1 MECKHLS
8 PISIHYFQCLA
19 VVGKQSTSDPI
30 YRQLW
35 KMPQIHVDREQLQL
49 VECFLDPYLLL
60 QTFLVWL
67 HWHEASATNHSAID
81 IDCFAR
87 SLMGSEPS
95 YIKFSAKSGILIQ
108 LIFFI
113 NDVYFHF
120 HIMSTPPPFSGA
132 GVGWDVGVG
141 LNLPNFQKERGLD
154 RTSTFREKLVWRG
167 GWLFSGW
174 GCNFYVKDK
183 LKSEIFN
190 DKKSL

>member
-141 LNLPNFQKERGLD
+141 LNLLPNFQKERGLD
-154 RTSTFREKLVWRG
+154 RTSTFRGELVWKRG
-167 GWLFSGW
+167 VTFFRVGLQ
-174 GCNFYVKDK
+174 VLRKR
-183 LKSEIFN
+183 
-190 DKKSL
+190 

>member
-30 YRQLW
+30 HRQPW

-49 VECFLDPYLLL
+49 VECFLDPYLLW
-60 QTFLVWL
+60 QTFLVWF

-81 IDCFAR
+81 IDCFTR
-87 SLMGSEPS
+87 SLMSSEPS
-95 YIKFSAKSGILIQ
+95 YIKVSAKSGKLIQ

-120 HIMSTPPPFSGA
+120 HIVSTSPLFWGWG
-132 GVGWDVGVG
+132 GVGSGGGVEPLTKFSKRKG
-141 LNLPNFQKERGLD
+141 ACQDLNF
-154 RTSTFREKLVWRG
+154 
-167 GWLFSGW
+167 
-174 GCNFYVKDK
+174 
-183 LKSEIFN
+183 
-190 DKKSL
+190 